1 MIKKNSNKING
12 WIILDKQSGI
22 TSRQAISKI
31 SKILKFKKIGHGGT
45 LDPLATGILPIA
57 LGEATKLIS
66 FIQQQKKKYS
76 FTIRWGETRDTDD
89 TEGKIIEKSNSRPNE
104 AEIQKALASFTG
116 KIYQIP
122 PNFSAIKINGLRS
135 YNLARRN
142 ILVRHKPR
150 QIEVYEF
157 NLKKI
162 LNVDSAEF
170 EVICGKG
177 TYIRS
182 LARDLAEKLN
192 TKGHVAK
199 LRRHFVGNFDEK
211 DKIFI
216 DFSKEIIHSPSVLK
230 KIIPIEKVLDDIPAL
245 FLTETEAMKLRQGQK
260 IRLNSLKFN
269 NNFITEY
276 PDYQKFEKIY
286 TVSDKKIVALIEIDD
301 GLVKPKRVINY

>member
-1 MIKKNSNKING
+1 MIKTNSNKING

-104 AEIQKALASFTG
+104 AEIQNALASFTG

-162 LNVDSAEF
+162 LNIDSAEF

-286 TVSDKKIVALIEIDD
+286 TVSDKKIVALIDIDD